1 MYSPLAVAVVVVTV
15 VVQVEVVGI
24 PKLKKVC
31 IQKKNKSYEII
42 IGDGGNLNTAGGNTS
57 GFSLNAN
64 GGSPGQA
71 ARYVDYDSNKASGGN
86 GGSGGGFVWVYSTA
100 QRVAWSAD
108 AGSDGSDGKPFTYNG
123 DTYNTSKGQGTTTRE
138 FGESSGDLYAGGG
151 GVIGGYNNSGVT
163 STNAY
168 TITDGGEG
176 NGARGGMSAESN
188 TGGGGGGNGNGG
200 SGIVIIR
207 NHRE

>member
-1 MYSPLAVAVVVVTV
+1 MYL
-15 VVQVEVVGI
+15 E
-24 PKLKKVC
+24 
-31 IQKKNKSYEII
+31 KNKSYEII

-64 GGSPGQA
+64 GGSPGEA

-151 GVIGGYNNSGVT
+151 GVIGGYNNSGGVT